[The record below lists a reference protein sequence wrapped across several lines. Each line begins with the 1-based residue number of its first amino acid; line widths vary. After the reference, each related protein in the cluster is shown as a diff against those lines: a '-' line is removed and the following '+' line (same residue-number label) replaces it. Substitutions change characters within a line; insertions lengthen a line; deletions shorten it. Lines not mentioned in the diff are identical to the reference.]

1 MDSEKRQ
8 EFLDILGPGYQNI
21 KYENCKNGI
30 TIYYS
35 NFSDTIFLLNIL
47 GSIGAY
53 FNMGYDT
60 DNDDPIDKANF
71 TITVIDF
78 DKNWKTHSHSYI

>member
-1 MDSEKRQ
+1 
-8 EFLDILGPGYQNI
+8 
-21 KYENCKNGI
+21 
-30 TIYYS
+30 
-35 NFSDTIFLLNIL
+35 
-47 GSIGAY
+47 
-53 FNMGYDT
+53 MGYDT